1 VRSIGAALP
10 WVVALALALC
20 STAARADGEVRIS
33 LDDALRAA
41 RSAAPDLMVAR
52 ARQSVAHAEVGIAG
66 TYPNPTFAAGTS
78 TQAAKL
84 SGTVSIPLI
93 VLGQRGAAIDAA
105 RADESKVALDSQ
117 VTWTDVR
124 QATVRAYVALWLAEG
139 VAIARRDSAEIEA
152 TLESAVVQRV
162 QVGAA
167 PELDGLRVRAEKLRA
182 QADLLEAVAEVT
194 VSGAEL
200 GRWMGLTDGGGLRAT
215 GALSVPDAA
224 PPLSTLL
231 ARLDVS
237 ASVRREQSDVLASEA
252 RVTRERTFVRPSLSL
267 DLGMD
272 AFDPSLIS
280 QGAPPGAEPPVNYR
294 AQLTF
299 DVPLF
304 NQRGAYIEREKAQG
318 DVARARVQ
326 AARVQ
331 GASELTAAYRT
342 FEGATAQQ
350 RTLAD
355 SVVPAARAAARGTEE
370 AYTFGRAPLLAVLDA
385 ERTLVDVGVSA
396 LRAQAAR
403 ATAWADVEHALG
415 VQ

>member
-1 VRSIGAALP
+1 MRSLGTPLP
-10 WVVALALALC
+10 WVFALALC
-20 STAARADGEVRIS
+20 STVARAEGEVPIS
-33 LDDALRAA
+33 VDDAVRAA
-41 RSAAPDLMVAR
+41 RSAAPDLVVAR

-84 SGTVSIPLI
+84 SGTVSIPLV
-93 VLGQRGAAIDAA
+93 VLGQRGAAMDAA
-105 RADESKVALDSQ
+105 RADESKVALDTQ
-117 VTWTDVR
+117 VSWTDVR
-124 QATVRAYVALWLAEG
+124 QATVRAYVVLWLAEG
-139 VAIARRDSAEIEA
+139 VATARRESAGIEA
-152 TLESAVVQRV
+152 SLESAVVQRV

-167 PELDGLRVRAEKLRA
+167 PELDGLRVHAERLRA

-200 GRWMGLTDGGGLRAT
+200 GRWMGLTDGSGLRAT
-215 GALSVPDAA
+215 GALSVPDAV

-231 ARLDVS
+231 ARLDAS

-252 RVTRERTFVRPSLSL
+252 RVTRERTFARPSISL
-267 DLGMD
+267 DLGLD
-272 AFDPSLIS
+272 AYDPSLIA
-280 QGAPPGAEPPVNYR
+280 QGTPSGAGPPVNYR

-304 NQRGAYIEREKAQG
+304 NQRGAYIEREMAQG
-318 DVARARVQ
+318 DVARARVR

-331 GASELTAAYRT
+331 GAAELTAAYRT
-342 FEGATAQQ
+342 FEAATAQQ

-355 SVVPAARAAARGTEE
+355 SVVPASRAAAKGTEE

-385 ERTLVDVGVSA
+385 ERTLVDTGVSA

-415 VQ
+415 VP

>member
-1 VRSIGAALP
+1 MRSIGVTLP
-10 WVVALALALC
+10 WILVLALS
-20 STAARADGEVRIS
+20 STVARAEGEARIS
-33 LDDALRAA
+33 VDDALRAA
-41 RSAAPDLMVAR
+41 RSAAPDLVVAR

-84 SGTVSIPLI
+84 SGTVSIPLV
-93 VLGQRGAAIDAA
+93 VLGQRGAAMDAA

-139 VAIARRDSAEIEA
+139 VAIARRESAGIEA
-152 TLESAVVQRV
+152 TLESAVMQRV

-167 PELDGLRVRAEKLRA
+167 PELDGLRVHAEKLRA
-182 QADLLEAVAEVT
+182 QADLLQAVAEVT

-200 GRWMGLTDGGGLRAT
+200 GRWMGLTDGGALRAT
-215 GALSVPDAA
+215 GALSVPETA

-237 ASVRREQSDVLASEA
+237 ASVRREQSDVLASDA
-252 RVTRERTFVRPSLSL
+252 RVKRERTFVRPSLSL
-267 DLGMD
+267 DLGLD
-272 AFDPSLIS
+272 AFDPTLIP
-280 QGAPPGAEPPVNYR
+280 QGAPPGADPPVNYR

-331 GASELTAAYRT
+331 GAAELTAAYRT
-342 FEGATAQQ
+342 FEAATAQQ
-350 RTLAD
+350 HTLAD

-370 AYTFGRAPLLAVLDA
+370 AYTFGRAPLLSVLDA
-385 ERTLVDVGVSA
+385 ERTLVETGVSA

-415 VQ
+415 VP